1 MFVVAPSSA
10 CKNAVLMSPSLMLQD
25 LANAMHRMTL
35 RIAKSGVDA

>member
-1 MFVVAPSSA
+1 MLVDAPKRA
-10 CKNAVLMSPSLMLQD
+10 CKNAVLMSPTLMLQD